1 MMPAPEVTDPPLAG
15 APRVAVVTGARGNL
29 GAACARALLEDG
41 YRVAAVDLFPPP
53 APGDHPPQLAWFR
66 ADVTV
71 PADVTRSREQIA
83 ERWGPVAIL
92 VNAAGVAR
100 ASRFAQ
106 ISLDEWRH
114 VLDVSLTGSFLM
126 TQAFLPDMRAA
137 GFGRVINFSSTAGKN
152 VSTLA
157 GVHYTTAKAG
167 VLGLTRALAKELGP
181 SGITVNAVCPGLFET
196 EMARSLAGDL
206 DLDAYA
212 GSLPVPRL
220 GQPWE
225 VAALVSYLASDRAGY
240 VTGAA
245 LDINGGELM
254 T

>member
-1 MMPAPEVTDPPLAG
+1 LRSAGDGGSRPLRPALSQRGRAGGGRPGRVRLRLRLRPGRGSHRHDRRGAVMMPAPEVTDPPLAG
-15 APRVAVVTGARGNL
+15 APRVAVVTGARGDL
-29 GAACARALLEDG
+29 GAACARALLQDG

-71 PADVTRSREQIA
+71 SADVTRSREQIA

-126 TQAFLPDMRAA
+126 TQ
-137 GFGRVINFSSTAGKN
+137 
-152 VSTLA
+152 
-157 GVHYTTAKAG
+157 
-167 VLGLTRALAKELGP
+167 
-181 SGITVNAVCPGLFET
+181 
-196 EMARSLAGDL
+196 
-206 DLDAYA
+206 
-212 GSLPVPRL
+212 
-220 GQPWE
+220 
-225 VAALVSYLASDRAGY
+225 
-240 VTGAA
+240 
-245 LDINGGELM
+245 
-254 T
+254 